1 MVRQRRAR
9 SRILQIED
17 EQGILTDKTEDIENI
32 LLNFFKKSYDG
43 RNNLSVDSIV
53 QEIQG
58 LSIPTLSDQQTSF
71 LNKPISTTEIEEV
84 VFQLG
89 PHKAPRPDGIPAFFF
104 QEFWKQLKLMLS
116 ILSKLFSI
124 LVSSLNLSTKPS

>member
-32 LLNFFKKSYDG
+32 LLNFFRKTYDG
-43 RNNLSVDSIV
+43 KNNLSVDSIV
-53 QEIQG
+53 QKIQG
-58 LSIPTLSDQQTSF
+58 LPIPTHSDQQTNF
-71 LNKPISTTEIEEV
+71 LNIPISTIEIEEV

>member
-32 LLNFFKKSYDG
+32 LLNFFKKSYVG

-58 LSIPTLSDQQTSF
+58 LSILTLYNQQTSF
-71 LNKPISTTEIEEV
+71 LNKPTSITEIEEA

-89 PHKAPRPDGIPAFFF
+89 PHKAPRLDGIPAFLF

>member
-32 LLNFFKKSYDG
+32 LLNFFRKSYDG

-58 LSIPTLSDQQTSF
+58 LSIPTLSDQ
-71 LNKPISTTEIEEV
+71 
-84 VFQLG
+84 
-89 PHKAPRPDGIPAFFF
+89 
-104 QEFWKQLKLMLS
+104 
-116 ILSKLFSI
+116 
-124 LVSSLNLSTKPS
+124 